1 MSTLYTINVIN
12 NSPTAQDFFFF
23 QKPAIYT
30 GGAKVYSNSIYQEV
44 LQPFASSGSVLT
56 FECLMQ
62 FYAGA
67 QTQLP
72 NLSVGQ
78 DSGYITS
85 SQPIDL
91 TSATAG
97 VQTAN
102 TTLLSVDPSLGLSP
116 ASYTEGVQ
124 PGAYRIITPAFN
136 PITEVL
142 NAGLAVQSASGGTV
156 LSSFINAEPSKN
168 IDCQPVLS
176 FYVQTGTYQPGTV
189 INFST
194 SSVGSAICD
203 TTQGITAFNVTYN
216 PQGTWTVTAA
226 S

>member
-1 MSTLYTINVIN
+1 MSTLYTINLIN

-30 GGAKVYSNSIYQEV
+30 GGATVYCNSIYQSV
-44 LQPFASSGSVLT
+44 LLPYANSGSVLT

-62 FYAGA
+62 LYAGA

-72 NLSVGQ
+72 NLAVGQ
-78 DSGYITS
+78 ASGFITS
-85 SQPIDL
+85 CQPIDL
-91 TSATAG
+91 TSATPG

-102 TTLLSVDPSLGLSP
+102 TTQLSVDPALGLAP
-116 ASYTEGVQ
+116 ASYHEGVES
-124 PGAYRIITPAFN
+124 GAYRIITPAFN
-136 PITEVL
+136 PITDVV
-142 NAGLAVQSASGGTV
+142 NAGLAVQNCNGNRV

-176 FYVQTGTYQPGTV
+176 FYVQTGSYQAGTV

-194 SSVGSAICD
+194 SSVGCATCD
-203 TTQGITAFNVTYN
+203 TTQGVTSFNVTYN
-216 PQGTWTVTAA
+216 PEGVWTVAA
-226 S
+226 A

>member
-44 LQPFASSGSVLT
+44 LSPFASSGSVLT

-67 QTQLP
+67 QSQLP
-72 NLSVGQ
+72 SLLVGQ

-85 SQPIDL
+85 SQPVDL
-91 TSATAG
+91 TSITAG

-102 TTLLSVDPSLGLSP
+102 TTVMSVDPSLGLSP
-116 ASYTEGVQ
+116 ATYTEGVQ
-124 PGAYRIITPAFN
+124 PGAYRIVTPAFN
-136 PITEVL
+136 PVTDVF
-142 NAGLAVQSASGGTV
+142 NAGLAVQSASGSSV

-176 FYVQTGTYQPGTV
+176 FYVQTGTYQAGTV

-203 TTQGITAFNVTYN
+203 TTQGVTAFNVIYN
-216 PQGTWTVTAA
+216 PQGTWTVSAA
-226 S
+226 